1 MVRLLQAET
10 DKRDEAV
17 ENKCK
22 ATFNVDES
30 EYYLHSWK
38 ETNQPTIW
46 CRIFY
51 N

>member
-1 MVRLLQAET
+1 MKNYVFFTTNVPSMVRLLQAET

-30 EYYLHSWK
+30 EYYVHCWK
-38 ETNQPTIW
+38 
-46 CRIFY
+46 
-51 N
+51 